1 MEKDDNLINF
11 PFLNDKYIILYDD
24 IYNKAEYFYTKYNYI
39 IVIFLSKDSNKKYE
53 NINYILEIYIDDY
66 VEELLIKYSYF
77 VVYLNEI
84 LISNNLID
92 FLNKYNKL
100 IITDVMYIDEYVQYL
115 NNDTSNESDN
125 QYNINK
131 LIINFIDKYRHNDEN
146 NIKINGKKNIELKNT
161 KINYVQYNSL
171 KINIMIYYLKNEME
185 IINVIQKKCIYE
197 NFKNKYIE
205 RIYIF
210 GKDLENE
217 ITEKTENMIFN
228 ETDKYMSFKDFKD
241 YANENLKNKIVC
253 ILRSD
258 IILLNSPDLESL
270 DTELNIENKKIYCLS
285 RYDRLLNG
293 SIVKYDKLNK
303 ILFSTEHDA
312 WIFKCPLEINDIDN
326 MILEKTHINDK
337 YSELYFN
344 FVLNKNNYNLVNDN
358 NKYKIMR
365 ILYENNLKN
374 RQLLTNNINKNT
386 LNETLEYLNLV
397 PDSSI
402 NNVSIDNMLKIFNI
416 DENEIYLIKCYLFN
430 KYFKKK
436 IIKELI
442 Y

>member
-100 IITDVMYIDEYVQYL
+100 IITDVMYIDEYIKYL

-161 KINYVQYNSL
+161 KINYVEYNSL

-326 MILEKTHINDK
+326 IILEKTHINDK

-365 ILYENNLKN
+365 ILYENNLEN